1 MSFLLDL
8 LFFYKEIIPKLT
20 FVFYRIFSFAS
31 TGNSYFRLLPS
42 EAVIVLM
49 TAGCHSNVSL
59 LLTSRDEVA
68 A

>member
-8 LFFYKEIIPKLT
+8 LFFYKEMSLKES
-20 FVFYRIFSFAS
+20 FVLQRIFSFSS

-49 TAGCHSNVSL
+49 TGGCHSNISL

>member
-8 LFFYKEIIPKLT
+8 LFLYKEMIPKHS
-20 FVFYRIFSFAS
+20 FVLYRIFSFAS

-49 TAGCHSNVSL
+49 TGGCHSNSSL

>member
-8 LFFYKEIIPKLT
+8 SFFYKEMTPKHS
-20 FVFYRIFSFAS
+20 FVLYRIFSFAS
-31 TGNSYFRLLPS
+31 TGNSYFWLLPS

-49 TAGCHSNVSL
+49 TGGCHSNISL

>member
-8 LFFYKEIIPKLT
+8 LFFYKEMIPKQT
-20 FVFYRIFSFAS
+20 FVLYNIFSFAS
-31 TGNSYFRLLPS
+31 TGNSYFRLLPL

-49 TAGCHSNVSL
+49 MGGCHSNISL